1 MRTRLARRN
10 ERAARVARIAGEA
23 FGVDLVLTKVLSALW
38 WADGRRAEATCKA
51 WRACRGPVDRARLE
65 YLGAY
70 LAAPRNRWEPAGRG
84 HPGFGKRDPTERV
97 DMRRLT
103 TWGRDATLGEQL
115 ADLSAER
122 EVARWM
128 ARLAA
133 RGLPPDW
140 TEEDLR
146 RQGHD
151 LDATQESSSE
161 EEEDESSSEEEGEN
175 PRTGVPSALLA
186 DIETSMSHEALLQL
200 PIG

>member
-128 ARLAA
+128 ARLSA

-186 DIETSMSHEALLQL
+186 DIEHSMSHEALLQL

>member
-1 MRTRLARRN
+1 MILLTRARGR
-10 ERAARVARIAGEA
+10 GHPY
-23 FGVDLVLTKVLSALW
+23 
-38 WADGRRAEATCKA
+38 ADGRRAEATCKA
-51 WRACRGPVDRARLE
+51 WRACRVPVDKARLG

-70 LAAPRNRWEPAGRG
+70 LARPRRCWQPAGRG

-97 DMRRLT
+97 DVRHLT
-103 TWGRDATLGEQL
+103 TWGRSATLGEQL

-146 RQGHD
+146 RQGHT
-151 LDATQESSSE
+151 LDQGHYDSDGYYRPG
-161 EEEDESSSEEEGEN
+161 EDEEART
-175 PRTGVPSALLA
+175 PRAAWTAAQTL
-186 DIETSMSHEALLQL
+186 
-200 PIG
+200 

>member
-1 MRTRLARRN
+1 
-10 ERAARVARIAGEA
+10 
-23 FGVDLVLTKVLSALW
+23 
-38 WADGRRAEATCKA
+38 
-51 WRACRGPVDRARLE
+51 
-65 YLGAY
+65 
-70 LAAPRNRWEPAGRG
+70 
-84 HPGFGKRDPTERV
+84 
-97 DMRRLT
+97 MRRLT

-151 LDATQESSSE
+151 LDATR
-161 EEEDESSSEEEGEN
+161 EEDESPSDEGDGEDGSGYPGETEDRGDGSGVAAAMLAQMADAGVVSPAALPTLFSSY
-175 PRTGVPSALLA
+175 VLS
-186 DIETSMSHEALLQL
+186 
-200 PIG
+200 

>member
-1 MRTRLARRN
+1 MILTNCAACAVPLERLAKQCSRCKTRYCN
-10 ERAARVARIAGEA
+10 EAC
-23 FGVDLVLTKVLSALW
+23 
-38 WADGRRAEATCKA
+38 RRATTI
-51 WRACRGPVDRARLE
+51 
-65 YLGAY
+65 
-70 LAAPRNRWEPAGRG
+70 
-84 HPGFGKRDPTERV
+84 GKRDPTERV

-103 TWGRDATLGEQL
+103 TWGRSATLGEQL

-140 TEEDLR
+140 TEEELR

>member
-161 EEEDESSSEEEGEN
+161 EEDESSSEEEGEN

-186 DIETSMSHEALLQL
+186 DIETTMSHEALLQL

>member
-23 FGVDLVLTKVLSALW
+23 FGVDLVLTKVLSTLW

-51 WRACRGPVDRARLE
+51 WRACRGPVDKARLE

-70 LAAPRNRWEPAGRG
+70 LAAPRSRWEPAGRG
-84 HPGFGKRDPTERV
+84 HPGFGKRDPSEPV
-97 DMRRLT
+97 DVRHLT
-103 TWGRDATLGEQL
+103 TWGRSATLGEQL

-128 ARLAA
+128 ARLSA

-161 EEEDESSSEEEGEN
+161 EEEDESSSEEEENN

-186 DIETSMSHEALLQL
+186 DIEHSMSHEALLQL

>member
-1 MRTRLARRN
+1 MRFKAR
-10 ERAARVARIAGEA
+10 ER
-23 FGVDLVLTKVLSALW
+23 
-38 WADGRRAEATCKA
+38 
-51 WRACRGPVDRARLE
+51 
-65 YLGAY
+65 
-70 LAAPRNRWEPAGRG
+70 
-84 HPGFGKRDPTERV
+84 PTERV
-97 DMRRLT
+97 DVRHLT
-103 TWGRDATLGEQL
+103 TWGRSATLGEQL

-140 TEEDLR
+140 TEEELR
-146 RQGHD
+146 CQGHD

-161 EEEDESSSEEEGEN
+161 EEEEEDESSSEEEENN

-186 DIETSMSHEALLQL
+186 DIEHSMSHEALLQL

>member
-1 MRTRLARRN
+1 M
-10 ERAARVARIAGEA
+10 
-23 FGVDLVLTKVLSALW
+23 DK
-38 WADGRRAEATCKA
+38 
-51 WRACRGPVDRARLE
+51 ARLG

-70 LAAPRNRWEPAGRG
+70 LARPRRCWQPAGRG

-97 DMRRLT
+97 DVRHLT
-103 TWGRDATLGEQL
+103 TWGRSATLGEQL

-140 TEEDLR
+140 TEEELR

-151 LDATQESSSE
+151 LDARVEQGHYDSNGHYRPG
-161 EEEDESSSEEEGEN
+161 EDEEAVT
-175 PRTGVPSALLA
+175 PRAAWTAAQTL
-186 DIETSMSHEALLQL
+186 
-200 PIG
+200 

>member
-1 MRTRLARRN
+1 MRTRLSRRN
-10 ERAARVARIAGEA
+10 EHAARVARIAGEA
-23 FGVDLVLTKVLSALW
+23 FGVDLVLAKVLSTLW

-51 WRACRGPVDRARLE
+51 WRALRVPVDKARLE

-70 LAAPRNRWEPAGRG
+70 LAAPRSRWEPAGRG

-97 DMRRLT
+97 DMRHLT

-161 EEEDESSSEEEGEN
+161 EVEDESSSEEEGEN

-186 DIETSMSHEALLQL
+186 DIETPMSHEALLLL
-200 PIG
+200 PFG

>member
-1 MRTRLARRN
+1 MGSIGFGPLTLSPLTSRISRISRFDGRRS
-10 ERAARVARIAGEA
+10 V
-23 FGVDLVLTKVLSALW
+23 W
-38 WADGRRAEATCKA
+38 WADGRRAEATCKS
-51 WRACRGPVDRARLE
+51 WRALRVPVDKARLE

-186 DIETSMSHEALLQL
+186 DIEHSMSHEALLQL

>member
-1 MRTRLARRN
+1 MRPASARY
-10 ERAARVARIAGEA
+10 
-23 FGVDLVLTKVLSALW
+23 
-38 WADGRRAEATCKA
+38 ADGRRAEATCKA
-51 WRACRGPVDRARLE
+51 WRACRAPVDRARRG

-70 LAAPRNRWEPAGRG
+70 LARPRSRREPAGRG

-186 DIETSMSHEALLQL
+186 DIETPMSHEALLQL

>member
-186 DIETSMSHEALLQL
+186 DIEHSMSHEALLQL